1 MGQREDRTLEESVRT
16 QDPTE
21 EVGGEECNATAPEA
35 EFQGGTLDEKPDGSH
50 PKFSEELQDA
60 YSPEP
65 EKMVLDPID
74 GLPVPADEN
83 QADDTVF
90 APPFTFETMVC
101 VEDDREYVEVF
112 AEEDGV
118 EELRRRIAF
127 YKVSDGMGKPLQGA
141 PTIAELRLKYLPNGT
156 SVERKRFDPKEVIEL
171 WGLKFCK
178 DDDGRL
184 VMVRPL
190 RERCIH
196 YKRQV
201 FSNDAVADY
210 ESQGGKIVFRN
221 CMIRRSI
228 GGAFLSL
235 RDEGI
240 FSCDY
245 RSPHDHESTK
255 RVLDDPDS
263 NRLRSNAHKIKLP
276 LFNFN
281 QGS

>member
-21 EVGGEECNATAPEA
+21 EVGPEECNASAPEC
-35 EFQGGTLDEKPDGSH
+35 EFRAGELDEKPDGSH

-65 EKMVLDPID
+65 EKMIPDPVD
-74 GLPVPADEN
+74 GLPVPADEV
-83 QADDTVF
+83 QAEDVAF

-101 VEDDREYVEVF
+101 VEDDRAYVEVF
-112 AEEDGV
+112 AGEDGV
-118 EELRRRIAF
+118 DEMRRRIST
-127 YKVSDGMGKPLQGA
+127 YKVADGMGKPLQGA
-141 PTIAELRLKYLPNGT
+141 PTVAELRLKFKPNG
-156 SVERKRFDPKEVIEL
+156 SHVERKRWLPKEVIEL
-171 WGLKFCK
+171 WGLRFCK

-184 VMVRPL
+184 VLVRPL

-201 FSNDAVADY
+201 FSNDAVPDPDAV
-210 ESQGGKIVFRN
+210 GGKIVFRN

-240 FSCDY
+240 FACDY
-245 RSPHDHESTK
+245 RSPSDSESIK
-255 RVLDDPDS
+255 HVLDEPDA

-276 LFNFN
+276 LFNFG